1 MSDSAI
7 RAEEEGAAGERG
19 GDGEQWVTDSGV
31 LDQGVRQVT
40 NLDGARMTP
49 DHKINTGLSWREAR
63 ELVSSERIR
72 CQAYSHGLAH
82 SPSSGLTS
90 GTQAALKRW
99 LSHATVGRPPT
110 ESTSQ
115 TFSRG
120 DQNSAMRAL
129 GSRPRLPGKT
139 TGSTPTSFRT
149 RNTDVAYSIGLPRQS
164 GGAIAQPTKRGQTTA
179 VGASWSA
186 TSGVSRLKAGA
197 GSYATSSRFQGG
209 TTPPSTLTASTR
221 MGTTRRVISVSSRGK
236 RTRGTSGKF
245 KNSRGKSTSYERVYD
260 LVNAGPRRRFTI
272 LTDVGPLIVSNCE
285 LALGYQGWVGA
296 WRAFDPNGVQT
307 DDELKQIILA
317 WRKASPA
324 VVEFWGGQSRRRGYE
339 TVEEYVGVEGAFIQA
354 ILNPGK
360 VFDCR
365 GLKFQMEGG
374 AVYLTLLSG
383 RRIAYHNAQLHQ
395 SDKPGS
401 RYAISYWGWNTNPKN
416 GPRGWIQ
423 IRTWGGRLCIAEGTP
438 VLTLDGWKPIEDIT
452 ALDSVWDGVEWVS
465 CDGAICNGEKET
477 IEAYGAWMTPD
488 HQVLTTEGWRDG
500 EEKGLQRADARIPD
514 GYWPEGDQRQAGAL
528 GIQVRLRGGEDNRGP
543 RHSEDDNPQ
552 RQGILRVHE
561 AEDYFREADR
571 PRDEPP
577 SGVCCVGVD
586 EGPMPPPNA
595 RSVAAIRRARDNGLP
610 ALAGE
615 LREFLGG
622 HGADISARVGDRP
635 QGQQRRVLP
644 GELPMGGF
652 TDAERE
658 PPRQRSV
665 GWADGGGDCPAD
677 GPTKVDGVLPHEGG
691 GDAGA
696 NAGETKRRQK
706 VYDVMNC
713 GPRNRFTIWAGGDG
727 LIVHNCENIVQATS
741 NDLLRFASVNLERA
755 GYPIVLHVY
764 DEIVAE
770 VPQGRGSIEELEAW
784 MRYTPDWAT
793 CADGQKW
800 PVGAA
805 GGWRADRYRK
815 G

>member
-1 MSDSAI
+1 MIAQVYDILNAGPRNRFMVSGRIVHNCTGDGPQPTNFPKAGPNVWLCKCGRHYGESRPACPWCGAGPDARVDHKGLPATGPSEWSPEAMNDAIEVMRAGDLDLLELFFGEALLTIAGCLRGTFIAAPGHDLISSDWTAI
-7 RAEEEGAAGERG
+7 EAVVLACLAGEQWRVDLFRQG
-19 GDGEQWVTDSGV
+19 GKIYEASGAKVGGVPYEDLLEHKKRTGQHHPLRQVGKTCFTADTRVLTDSGIKAIVDVLSTDRVWDGEQWVTHSGV

-90 GTQAALKRW
+90 GTKAALKRW
-99 LSHATVGRPPT
+99 LSLATVGRPPT

-149 RNTDVAYSIGLPRQS
+149 RNTGVAYSIGLPRQS

-179 VGASWSA
+179 VGASRSA

-197 GSYATSSRFQGG
+197 GSYATSSRFRGG

-272 LTDVGPLIVSNCE
+272 LTDVGLLIVSNCE
-285 LALGYQGWVGA
+285 LALGYGGWVGS
-296 WRAFDPNGVQT
+296 WRAFDPTDALT
-307 DDELKQIILA
+307 DDDVKKIILA
-317 WRKASPA
+317 WRKSSPEI
-324 VVEFWGGQSRRRGYE
+324 VEFWGGQTRKRGYDL
-339 TVEEYVGVEGAFIQA
+339 VEEYFGVEGMFVQA
-354 ILNPGK
+354 ILNPG
-360 VFDCR
+360 VEFDCR
-365 GLKFQMEGG
+365 GLKFQMEGDCL
-374 AVYLTLLSG
+374 YLTLLSG
-383 RRIAYHNAQLHQ
+383 RRLAYHTPRLHP
-395 SDKPGS
+395 SDRYGS
-401 RYAISYWGWNTNPKN
+401 RYSISYWGWNTNPKN

-423 IRTWGGRLCIAEGTP
+423 IRTHGGKL
-438 VLTLDGWKPIEDIT
+438 
-452 ALDSVWDGVEWVS
+452 VENV
-465 CDGAICNGEKET
+465 C
-477 IEAYGAWMTPD
+477 
-488 HQVLTTEGWRDG
+488 
-500 EEKGLQRADARIPD
+500 
-514 GYWPEGDQRQAGAL
+514 QA
-528 GIQVRLRGGEDNRGP
+528 V
-543 RHSEDDNPQ
+543 
-552 RQGILRVHE
+552 
-561 AEDYFREADR
+561 
-571 PRDEPP
+571 
-577 SGVCCVGVD
+577 
-586 EGPMPPPNA
+586 
-595 RSVAAIRRARDNGLP
+595 
-610 ALAGE
+610 
-615 LREFLGG
+615 
-622 HGADISARVGDRP
+622 
-635 QGQQRRVLP
+635 
-644 GELPMGGF
+644 
-652 TDAERE
+652 
-658 PPRQRSV
+658 
-665 GWADGGGDCPAD
+665 
-677 GPTKVDGVLPHEGG
+677 
-691 GDAGA
+691 
-696 NAGETKRRQK
+696 
-706 VYDVMNC
+706 
-713 GPRNRFTIWAGGDG
+713 
-727 LIVHNCENIVQATS
+727 S

-764 DEIVAE
+764 DEIVTE
-770 VPQGRGSIEELEAW
+770 VPAGRGSVEELEAW
-784 MRYTPDWAT
+784 MRHVPEWAR
-793 CADGQKW
+793 GW

>member
-1 MSDSAI
+1 MNTTPTYDILDAGPRNRFMVSGRIVHNCTGDGPQPTNFPKAGPNVWRCQCGRHYGESRPGCPWCGAGPEARVDHKGGPAASPSEWSPEAMNDAITVMRTGDLNTLELFFGEALLTIAGCLRGTFIAAPGHDLVSSDWTAI
-7 RAEEEGAAGERG
+7 EAVVLACLA
-19 GDGEQWVTDSGV
+19 GEQWRIDLFREGGKIYEASGAKV
-31 LDQGVRQVT
+31 GGVEYESLLEHKKRTGQHHPLRQV
-40 NLDGARMTP
+40 
-49 DHKINTGLSWREAR
+49 
-63 ELVSSERIR
+63 
-72 CQAYSHGLAH
+72 
-82 SPSSGLTS
+82 
-90 GTQAALKRW
+90 
-99 LSHATVGRPPT
+99 
-110 ESTSQ
+110 
-115 TFSRG
+115 
-120 DQNSAMRAL
+120 
-129 GSRPRLPGKT
+129 GKT
-139 TGSTPTSFRT
+139 
-149 RNTDVAYSIGLPRQS
+149 
-164 GGAIAQPTKRGQTTA
+164 
-179 VGASWSA
+179 
-186 TSGVSRLKAGA
+186 
-197 GSYATSSRFQGG
+197 
-209 TTPPSTLTASTR
+209 
-221 MGTTRRVISVSSRGK
+221 
-236 RTRGTSGKF
+236 
-245 KNSRGKSTSYERVYD
+245 
-260 LVNAGPRRRFTI
+260 
-272 LTDVGPLIVSNCE
+272 CE

-324 VVEFWGGQSRRRGYE
+324 VVEFWGGQSRRHGYE
-339 TVEEYVGVEGAFIQA
+339 TVEEYFGVEGAFIQA